1 MLKLNQMTHHAISM
15 LGWLALDRAQSCQ
28 KCKDLARHA
37 GVSPTTAAK
46 LLKALAR
53 DGLLTSQR
61 GLGGGYELA
70 RNAEAISVADV
81 VHAVEGRRGPQRD
94 DVVAET
100 IYRAL
105 SNLSVYEVAASL
117 QVGPES
123 PKQIEDQSAK
133 NKEEEQ

>member
-28 KCKDLARHA
+28 NCKDLAKQV

-61 GLGGGYELA
+61 GLRGGYELA
-70 RNAEAISVADV
+70 RDVASISVADV
-81 VHAVEGRRGPQRD
+81 VQAIEGGPAKGN

-105 SNLSVYEVAASL
+105 SNLSVYEVAAAH
-117 QVGPES
+117 QVA
-123 PKQIEDQSAK
+123 PKIENRTENQSDKKDRDQ
-133 NKEEEQ
+133 

>member
-28 KCKDLARHA
+28 NCKDLAKHV

-61 GLGGGYELA
+61 GLRGGYELA
-70 RNAEAISVADV
+70 RDVSSISVADV
-81 VHAVEGRRGPQRD
+81 VQAVEGGAQQRD
-94 DVVAET
+94 DVVTET

-105 SNLSVYEVAASL
+105 SNLSVYEVAAAH
-117 QVGPES
+117 QAPPEVKERS
-123 PKQIEDQSAK
+123 ENQSDK
-133 NKEEEQ
+133 KDDTQ

>member
-1 MLKLNQMTHHAISM
+1 M

-70 RNAEAISVADV
+70 RDADAISIADV
-81 VHAVEGRRGPQRD
+81 VHAVEGRTGPQGD

-117 QVGPES
+117 QVGPK
-123 PKQIEDQSAK
+123 PAGHIDHQQV
-133 NKEEEQ
+133 NNQEEE

>member
-28 KCKDLARHA
+28 NCKDLAKHV

-53 DGLLTSQR
+53 DGLLNSQR
-61 GLGGGYELA
+61 GLRGGYELA
-70 RNAEAISVADV
+70 RDVTSISVAEV
-81 VHAVEGRRGPQRD
+81 VQAVEGGNQQSN

-100 IYRAL
+100 IYKAL
-105 SNLSVYEVAASL
+105 SNLSVYEVAAAH
-117 QVGPES
+117 QAP
-123 PKQIEDQSAK
+123 PKVQERSENQTDKKDNTQ
-133 NKEEEQ
+133 

>member
-28 KCKDLARHA
+28 SCKDLAKQV

-53 DGLLTSQR
+53 DGLLNSQR
-61 GLGGGYELA
+61 GLRGGYELA
-70 RNAEAISVADV
+70 RDVASISVADV
-81 VHAVEGRRGPQRD
+81 VQAIEGGGTKGN

-105 SNLSVYEVAASL
+105 SNLSVYEVAAAH
-117 QVGPES
+117 QVAPRIQERQENQVD
-123 PKQIEDQSAK
+123 KKEEDQ
-133 NKEEEQ
+133 